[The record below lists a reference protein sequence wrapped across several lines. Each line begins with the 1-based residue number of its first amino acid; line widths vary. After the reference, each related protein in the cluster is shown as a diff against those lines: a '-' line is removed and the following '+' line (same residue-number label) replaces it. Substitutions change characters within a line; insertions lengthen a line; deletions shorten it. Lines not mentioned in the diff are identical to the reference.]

1 LKGAR
6 PDFAGARAQHVALAE
21 RQIGILVDAVSDI
34 LTIAPREM
42 LPVPEMNG
50 GMIQSFLSGLVS
62 REDHLVAL
70 LRLEDLFAIGDLS
83 APRHSWMGPAAVKG
97 RPEPGL
103 TIIRSWIGWQNWV
116 DQRSFSTPDGALYVA
131 ANVLGGRK
139 PTLRPSRISHYWRT
153 PMSIGRKGRLLAS
166 LTFLY
171 QRRSLPLARSW

>member
-70 LRLEDLFAIGDLS
+70 LRLEDLFAIDDLS
-83 APRHSWMGPAAVKG
+83 APRHSWMGPGRGQGKTGARLNDESAPGSAAK
-97 RPEPGL
+97 
-103 TIIRSWIGWQNWV
+103 
-116 DQRSFSTPDGALYVA
+116 
-131 ANVLGGRK
+131 
-139 PTLRPSRISHYWRT
+139 
-153 PMSIGRKGRLLAS
+153 
-166 LTFLY
+166 
-171 QRRSLPLARSW
+171 

>member
-34 LTIAPREM
+34 LNIAPREM

-70 LRLEDLFAIGDLS
+70 LRLEDLFAIGALS
-83 APRHSWMGPAAVKG
+83 APRHSWMGPG
-97 RPEPGL
+97 RGRGKAGARLNDNPLLDRLAKLGGSEIFLHPGRCS
-103 TIIRSWIGWQNWV
+103 IRSRQI
-116 DQRSFSTPDGALYVA
+116 RSRQCARRQKA
-131 ANVLGGRK
+131 
-139 PTLRPSRISHYWRT
+139 H
-153 PMSIGRKGRLLAS
+153 AS
-166 LTFLY
+166 
-171 QRRSLPLARSW
+171 A